1 MAGIEWILDTGAS
14 HHITGTLSV
23 LANVHSIAACPVGL
37 PNGCSA
43 SATMEG
49 DVYLTD
55 TLILHNVLFVLGF
68 QCHLISVSHLLA
80 DNDCTLQFTSS
91 LCAIQD
97 RSSGTLIGAGERRGG
112 LYYFRTVPKIHAAAV
127 ADLPTFDLWHQR
139 LGHPSE
145 RVVKLLLA
153 IRSSSS
159 KKKLHHVCDVCPM
172 AKQTRDCFPSSTN
185 KASRLFELVHC
196 DLWGPYSVPSSCG
209 ATYFLT
215 LVDDYSRAVWV
226 YLLHNKTEVHKS
238 FLSFFAMIE
247 RQFDTSVKIV
257 RSDNGTEFQCM
268 LPFFD
273 QSGILFQTSC
283 TGTPQQNGRVE
294 RKHQHILNVSR
305 ALMFQANLPVDYWG
319 ECVLTAVHLINRTP
333 SGVLG
338 NKTPYEMIFGHE
350 PDFEALRVFGCLCF
364 AHNQK
369 SKGNKFAPRSRK
381 CVFLGYATGKKG
393 WKLKDLATGVIFV
406 SRDVIFFESSFP
418 FSSASSPA
426 DSTAT
431 LESCDT
437 QPSPLTDFSSPAD
450 FGPSPPHSSNPAIPS
465 LSGPLTESSL
475 STNLPTNISTSTN
488 IPPSTNTQPSPS
500 TASPASSYD
509 PQPTH
514 IPASINSPPTFSV
527 ASTSDQP
534 SPSTA
539 PTSAQLSSEPT
550 DPPSPPLGRGHRAKQ
565 PNCML
570 RDYFVHSV
578 QLGSPSPGSTHA
590 SHSPGT
596 PYPLA
601 NFVSCDNFSMRHR
614 VFLAAVDEGVE
625 PKSFKEA
632 MNSSG
637 WREAMQ
643 KEISAL
649 EDNRTWVMTDLPPG
663 KKALGCK
670 WVYRIKYNSD
680 GSVERLKARLVI
692 LGNHQVEGI
701 DYHETF
707 APVAKMVTV
716 RTFLAVAAARNWEV
730 HQMDVHNAFLHGDL
744 DEEVYMKLPPGFN
757 PTSPG
762 KVCRLQKSL
771 YGLKQAPRCWFAK
784 LATSLRQ
791 YGFSRSYSDYSLFTY
806 CRGNV
811 RLHVLVYVDDLIISG
826 NDSAALS
833 SFKSYLGD
841 CFRMKDLGPL
851 KYFLGIEVARSAD
864 GFFLSQRKYTLDIIS
879 ETGLSGAKPS
889 DTPLEQNHQLALA
902 DGPLHPDPAQYR
914 RLVGRLIY
922 LAFTRPDLA
931 YVVHVLAQFMHQPRH
946 QHWEAALRV
955 VRYLK
960 GSPGQ
965 GIILSSLCDLHLTAW
980 CDSDWASCPLTRRSV
995 SGWLIFL
1002 GSSPISWKTRK

>member
-1 MAGIEWILDTGAS
+1 
-14 HHITGTLSV
+14 
-23 LANVHSIAACPVGL
+23 
-37 PNGCSA
+37 
-43 SATMEG
+43 
-49 DVYLTD
+49 
-55 TLILHNVLFVLGF
+55 
-68 QCHLISVSHLLA
+68 
-80 DNDCTLQFTSS
+80 
-91 LCAIQD
+91 
-97 RSSGTLIGAGERRGG
+97 
-112 LYYFRTVPKIHAAAV
+112 
-127 ADLPTFDLWHQR
+127 
-139 LGHPSE
+139 
-145 RVVKLLLA
+145 
-153 IRSSSS
+153 
-159 KKKLHHVCDVCPM
+159 M
-172 AKQTRDCFPSSTN
+172 AKQTRDCFPSSSH
-185 KASRLFELVHC
+185 KASQLFELVHC

-209 ATYFLT
+209 AIYFLT

-226 YLLHNKTEVHKS
+226 YLLHNKTEVHKY
-238 FLSFFAMIE
+238 FLSFFAMVE

-273 QSGILFQTSC
+273 QSGILFQTSY
-283 TGTPQQNGRVE
+283 TGTPQQNGRIE

-305 ALMFQANLPVDYWG
+305 ALMFQANLPVDFWG

-369 SKGNKFAPRSRK
+369 SKGNKFAPRSRE
-381 CVFLGYATGKKG
+381 CIFLGYSTGKKG

-406 SRDVIFFESSFP
+406 SRDVLFFENSFP
-418 FSSASSPA
+418 YSSSPSIE
-426 DSTAT
+426 STASPFS
-431 LESCDT
+431 LDT
-437 QPSPLTDFSSPAD
+437 QPSPLTDLDSTTDPSSSNS
-450 FGPSPPHSSNPAIPS
+450 PSPPTPI
-465 LSGPLTESSL
+465 LSGPDSDSS
-475 STNLPTNISTSTN
+475 P
-488 IPPSTNTQPSPS
+488 PPSSCDSQPISLTSSAPTQIQPLSSDAGPSDTSSSAQSNSSTEPDSSSPDPSSPS
-500 TASPASSYD
+500 
-509 PQPTH
+509 
-514 IPASINSPPTFSV
+514 
-527 ASTSDQP
+527 
-534 SPSTA
+534 
-539 PTSAQLSSEPT
+539 
-550 DPPSPPLGRGHRAKQ
+550 LGRDHRAKQ
-565 PNCML
+565 PNCLL

-578 QLGSPSPGSTHA
+578 QLGSPPPGSLDA
-590 SHSPGT
+590 PRPSGT

-614 VFLAAVDEGVE
+614 VFLAAVDDGVE
-625 PKSFKEA
+625 PKSFTEA
-632 MNSSG
+632 MKFSG

-649 EDNRTWVMTDLPPG
+649 EDNCTWVMTDLPPG

-670 WVYRIKYNSD
+670 WVYHIKYNSD

-701 DYHETF
+701 VYHETF

-716 RTFLAVAAARNWEV
+716 RTFLAVAASRNWEV

-744 DEEVYMKLPPGFN
+744 DEEVYMKLPHGFT
-757 PTSPG
+757 PATSG

-791 YGFSRSYSDYSLFTY
+791 YGFCRSYSDYSLFTY
-806 CRGNV
+806 YRGDV
-811 RLHVLVYVDDLIISG
+811 RIHVLVYVDDLIISG
-826 NDSAALS
+826 NNSAALS
-833 SFKSYLGD
+833 SFKAYLSD

-879 ETGLSGAKPS
+879 EIGLSGAKPA

-931 YVVHVLAQFMHQPRH
+931 YVVHVLAQFRHQPHH

-980 CDSDWASCPLTRRSV
+980 CDSDWASCPLTHRSV